1 MQNET
6 NVNGQYKDRLFNFIF
21 GREENR
27 EWTLSLYNAIN
38 GSSYTDASLIQFNT
52 LENVI
57 YISMVN
63 DTSFLIS
70 GTVNVYEHQS
80 TYNPNMPYRFLEYL
94 SKLYS
99 GYITDNKLNQ
109 YGSKLMK
116 LPTPRLVVFYNGIDD
131 EDEES
136 ILKLS
141 DSYIKP
147 VDGEPDIDVRVRMI
161 NVNYGKNKKI
171 MDACKPLSEYSWLI
185 DKIREYQK
193 AGMNID
199 EAVDDAV
206 KYMPADFMIK
216 PFLIK
221 NQAEVK
227 GMLST
232 EYNEAEIR
240 ELFMEDGR
248 AEERENTAREKARA
262 DAEKARADAAEE
274 ENRKLKEELAK
285 VREQLGQ

>member
-1 MQNET
+1 
-6 NVNGQYKDRLFNFIF
+6 
-21 GREENR
+21 
-27 EWTLSLYNAIN
+27 
-38 GSSYTDASLIQFNT
+38 
-52 LENVI
+52 
-57 YISMVN
+57 
-63 DTSFLIS
+63 
-70 GTVNVYEHQS
+70 
-80 TYNPNMPYRFLEYL
+80 
-94 SKLYS
+94 
-99 GYITDNKLNQ
+99 
-109 YGSKLMK
+109 
-116 LPTPRLVVFYNGIDD
+116 
-131 EDEES
+131 
-136 ILKLS
+136 
-141 DSYIKP
+141 
-147 VDGEPDIDVRVRMI
+147 
-161 NVNYGKNKKI
+161 

-262 DAEKARADAAEE
+262 DAEKDRADAEKDRADAAEE
-274 ENRKLKEELAK
+274 EIRKLKEELAK
-285 VREQLGQ
+285 VRAQLGQ